1 MALAAVLRAEAA
13 RLRALSVT
21 IPDREVLV
29 EIRRLINEL
38 ESRARR
44 LNNGDAS
51 DPVHQL
57 PDARHVGMFPSVG
70 RAAAVTGR
78 RGGRIFTLG

>member
-1 MALAAVLRAEAA
+1 MALAAALRAEAA

-21 IPDREVLV
+21 IADREVLV

-51 DPVHQL
+51 DPLH
-57 PDARHVGMFPSVG
+57 
-70 RAAAVTGR
+70 
-78 RGGRIFTLG
+78 